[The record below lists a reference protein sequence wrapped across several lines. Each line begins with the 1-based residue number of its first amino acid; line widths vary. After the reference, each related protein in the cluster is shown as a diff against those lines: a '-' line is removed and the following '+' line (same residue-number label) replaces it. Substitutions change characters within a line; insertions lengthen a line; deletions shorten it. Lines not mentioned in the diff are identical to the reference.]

1 MDCLSPPQVQKNPGT
16 PPAPVAGW
24 KSQAGSQKA
33 PQFPRA
39 PAPQRTW
46 LRAARRGLVENVA
59 GRGRWANQKVV
70 RCSIPL
76 PQGPGRM
83 PLRRAVRSKWARS
96 SQTDQTQSL
105 ISWSD
110 FRAERE
116 LPPRVRS
123 PVKPR
128 SRNWRSGSA
137 GSDWWALWA
146 WAEPRWAMKASQK
159 DLWHPGGPGALCA
172 LPRES
177 LARRQAARPRA
188 ALPSAL
194 APRWADRGRV
204 H

>member
-1 MDCLSPPQVQKNPGT
+1 MDCLSPLQAQKNPGM
-16 PPAPVAGW
+16 PPAPVVGW
-24 KSQAGSQKA
+24 KSLAGSQKA
-33 PQFPRA
+33 PQLPRA

-46 LRAARRGLVENVA
+46 LRAARRGH
-59 GRGRWANQKVV
+59 WPHQKVA

-76 PQGPGRM
+76 PQEPGRM
-83 PLRRAVRSKWARS
+83 PRRRVVRSNWARW

-105 ISWSD
+105 ISCPG

-116 LPPRVRS
+116 LPPQARS

-137 GSDWWALWA
+137 GSDWRALWA
-146 WAEPRWAMKASQK
+146 WPEPRGALKASQK
-159 DLWHPGGPGALCA
+159 DLWHPGGRGSLCA

-177 LARRQAARPRA
+177 LARRQAAGPRA

-194 APRWADRGRV
+194 APRWADRGRG